1 MNKTWKRQVFR
12 HTALYTAILMF
23 SHTGGGGG
31 AQAQTQTQTHKY
43 AIVMNGQNL
52 PEVKWGQDY
61 KKLAQKSNERQFTHT
76 TNFHIKKNVTLSFN
90 NIDEVVAE
98 KKDVVVFGTATYLPP
113 YGKVSG
119 FDADKLKKRG
129 DALGWIKTTKPG
141 LVGYSYEG
149 VTCQNNYNN
158 ASSGCPEL
166 IYKTQFSFGQQGL
179 KKKTTGGLD
188 IAEDKSRDNSPIY
201 KLQDYPGLGVSFNL
215 SSESLVKSIKYNKI
229 ISSFSEGVTQ
239 QNGTQNQHKDKNLVY
254 TTGDYQYKNKY
265 SSRYVGQNEHSAI
278 AFYLNAKLHLLDKK
292 NIKNIAQGKTVNLGT
307 LKSYVE
313 PTAEWKNKRQNYFQ
327 GNWTF
332 EDKGTVSVKLK
343 LPEVKAGRC
352 VNKNNPNPNAKAPS
366 PALTA
371 PALWFGPVQNGK
383 VQMYSASVSTYPDS
397 SSSQI
402 FLQNLSRKDDTSKP
416 GRYSLKPLST
426 SEIKSKEPNF
436 TGRQTI
442 IRLDGRVQQ
451 IKLGQSNN
459 EVVGFNG
466 NSNNATFGIVSE
478 GSFMPDTSE
487 WKKVLLPWT
496 VRVFADDSKF
506 KEFNKEEKDNKPKY
520 SQKYRSRDNGKRE
533 RNLGDIV
540 NSPIVAVGGYLATSA
555 NDGMVHIFKKGN
567 GGDERNYSLKLSYI
581 PGTMPRKDIENK
593 DSTLAKELRAFAEKG
608 YVGDRYGVD
617 GGFVLR
623 QVNLNGKDHVF
634 MFGAMG
640 FGGRGAYA
648 LDLTKADGSDP
659 TKASLFD
666 VKDNGNNGNNG
677 NNRVELGYTV
687 GTPQIGKTH
696 NGKYAAFL
704 ASGYATKKIDDPT
717 NKTALY
723 VYDLENNGNLI
734 KKIEVKD
741 GKGGLSSPTLV
752 DKDLD
757 GTVDIAYAGDRGGK
771 MYRFDLSGQSPDQWT
786 VRPIFEG
793 TKPITSA
800 PAISQLKD
808 KRVVIFGTGSDLSEE
823 DVDNME
829 EQYIYGIFDDDTATT
844 GTVNFSGSGGGLL
857 EQVLSRDN
865 DNKTLFLT
873 DYKRSD
879 GSGSK
884 GWVVK
889 LKDGQ
894 RVTVKPTVVLRTAF
908 VTIRKY
914 NDGGCGA
921 ETAIL
926 GINTAD
932 GGKLTK
938 KSARPIVPDANKD
951 VAQYSGHK
959 QTTKGKSIPIGCMQK
974 GNEIVCPN
982 GYVYD
987 KPVNVRYLD
996 EKKTDGF
1003 STTADGDA
1011 GGSGIDPAGKRSGK
1025 NNRCF
1030 SQKGVRTLLMNDLDS
1045 LDITGPTCGMK
1056 RISWREV
1063 FY

>member
-31 AQAQTQTQTHKY
+31 QAQAQTQTHKY
-43 AIVMNGQNL
+43 AIVMNAQNL
-52 PEVKWGQDY
+52 PEVKWGNQY
-61 KKLAQKSNERQFTHT
+61 QSLTHKSNEREVIHT
-76 TNFHIKKNVTLSFN
+76 SGFSLVKKHISFSFN
-90 NIDEVVAE
+90 NTDEVVAE
-98 KKDVVVFGTATYLPP
+98 KKDAVVFGAATYLPP

-119 FDADKLKKRG
+119 FD
-129 DALGWIKTTKPG
+129 TTKLTERKNAVDQIGTTHPG

-149 VTCQNNYNN
+149 STC
-158 ASSGCPEL
+158 SSGGCPTVA
-166 IYKTQFSFGQQGL
+166 YRTQFTFGNSSL
-179 KKKTTGGLD
+179 AKKTNGGGLD
-188 IAEDKSRDNSPIY
+188 IYEDKSRDNSPIY
-201 KLQDYPGLGVSFNL
+201 KLKDHPWLGVSFNL
-215 SSESLVKSIKYNKI
+215 GGESSFKPKRQGSLV
-229 ISSFSEGVTQ
+229 SSFSEDVTQ
-239 QNGTQNQHKDKNLVY
+239 QNGADSQHKGKNLVY
-254 TTGDYQYKNKY
+254 TTDDYKSQNNKNHQDKHHA
-265 SSRYVGQNEHSAI
+265 V

-292 NIKNIAQGKTVNLGT
+292 HITNIAQVGTVDLGT
-307 LKSYVE
+307 LKTRIE
-313 PTAEWKNKRQNYFQ
+313 PTEAWKKQNNNFFS
-327 GNWTF
+327 GSWTY
-332 EDKGTVSVKLK
+332 EEKGLVSVKLK

-426 SEIKSKEPNF
+426 SEIKSKEPTF
-436 TGRQTI
+436 TGRQTV
-442 IRLDGRVQQ
+442 IRLDSGVQQ
-451 IKLGQSNN
+451 IKLGKNNN
-459 EVVGFNG
+459 EVTGFNG

-496 VRVFADDSKF
+496 VRGSADDNRF
-506 KEFNKEEKDNKPKY
+506 KSINQESSQY
-520 SQKYRSRDNGKRE
+520 SQRYRIRDNNSN

-540 NSPIVAVGGYLATSA
+540 NSPIVAVGEYLATSA
-555 NDGMVHIFKKGN
+555 NDGMVHIFKKN
-567 GGDERNYSLKLSYI
+567 GGGDDRNYSLKLSYI
-581 PGTMPRKDIENK
+581 PGTMPRKDIESK

-623 QVNLNGKDHVF
+623 QVERDGKTRVF

-648 LDLTKADGSDP
+648 LDLTKAENGNP
-659 TKASLFD
+659 TAVSLFD
-666 VKDNGNNGNNG
+666 VKHDNSGNNSNNS
-677 NNRVELGYTV
+677 NNSVQLGYTV

-704 ASGYATKKIDDPT
+704 ASGYATKTIDDQQ

-723 VYDLENNGNLI
+723 VYDLESNNGTPIATIN
-734 KKIEVKD
+734 VPD

-771 MYRFDLSGQSPDQWT
+771 MYRFDLSGNNPNSWT
-786 VRPIFEG
+786 VRTIFEG

-823 DVDNME
+823 DVDNKDI
-829 EQYIYGIFDDDTATT
+829 QHVYGIFDNDTDTSVAKD
-844 GTVNFSGSGGGLL
+844 GQGNGLL
-857 EQVLSRDN
+857 EQVLKKDGN
-865 DNKTLFLT
+865 TLFLS
-873 DYKRSD
+873 DYKRSN
-879 GSGSK
+879 GSGDK

-889 LKDGQ
+889 LEAGQ

-914 NDGGCGA
+914 TTDGCGA

-938 KSARPIVPDANKD
+938 KSARPIVPEANTA

-959 QTTKGKSIPIGCMQK
+959 KTSSGKSIPIGCMEK
-974 GNEIVCPN
+974 NGGTVCPN

-1011 GGSGIDPAGKRSGK
+1011 GGSGIDPDGKRSGK

-1056 RISWREV
+1056 RISWREI

>member
-1 MNKTWKRQVFR
+1 MNEGNQ
-12 HTALYTAILMF
+12 
-23 SHTGGGGG
+23 
-31 AQAQTQTQTHKY
+31 
-43 AIVMNGQNL
+43 
-52 PEVKWGQDY
+52 PEVKQNGQYSTIKD
-61 KKLAQKSNERQFTHT
+61 KDRERKYTYHQGTRGGGS
-76 TNFHIKKNVTLSFN
+76 VSFN
-90 NIDEVVAE
+90 NSDELVSRQSGTA
-98 KKDVVVFGTATYLPP
+98 VFGTATYLPP

-119 FDADKLKKRG
+119 FDEKRLTERG
-129 DALGWIKTTKPG
+129 NALNWINTTHPG
-141 LVGYSYEG
+141 LIGYSYVG
-149 VTCQNNYNN
+149 VVCRDST
-158 ASSGCPEL
+158 SCPKL
-166 IYKTQFSFGQQGL
+166 VYKTRFSFDNTGL
-179 KKKTTGGLD
+179 AKNAGSLD
-188 IAEDKSRDNSPIY
+188 RHPDPSRENSPIY
-201 KLQDYPGLGVSFNL
+201 KLKDHPWLGVSFNL
-215 SSESLVKSIKYNKI
+215 GSENTVKNGNSFNKL
-229 ISSFSEGVTQ
+229 ISSFSEDNNNQTIVSTTEGSPISLGDQ
-239 QNGTQNQHKDKNLVY
+239 QREHTAVVY
-254 TTGDYQYKNKY
+254 
-265 SSRYVGQNEHSAI
+265 
-278 AFYLNAKLHLLDKK
+278 YLNAKLHLLDKK
-292 NIKNIAQGKTVNLGT
+292 QIQNITDKTVQLGT
-307 LKSYVE
+307 LRPRVE
-313 PTAEWKNKRQNYFQ
+313 TTGRSWLNFWATWKI
-327 GNWTF
+327 
-332 EDKGTVSVKLK
+332 EDKGNITVRLD

-352 VNKNNPNPNAKAPS
+352 VNANNPNKSTKAPS

-383 VQMYSASVSTYPDS
+383 AEMYSASVSTYPDS
-397 SSSQI
+397 SSSRI
-402 FLQNLSRKDDTSKP
+402 FLQNLKRKNDSNRP
-416 GRYSLKPLST
+416 GRHSLETLT
-426 SEIKSKEPNF
+426 ENDIKSRQPNF

-442 IRLDGRVQQ
+442 IRLDSGVQQ
-451 IKLGQSNN
+451 IKLQGN
-459 EVVGFNG
+459 EVANFNRNDG
-466 NSNNATFGIVSE
+466 KNDTFGIVSE
-478 GSFMPDTSE
+478 YGLTPDANE

-496 VRVFADDSKF
+496 VRAFNDDGRF
-506 KEFNKEEKDNKPKY
+506 NTVNKEENNGKPKY
-520 SQKYRSRDNGKRE
+520 SQRYRIRENGNNGNNGKRD
-533 RNLGDIV
+533 LGDIV
-540 NSPIVAVGGYLATSA
+540 NSPIVAVGEYLATSA
-555 NDGMVHIFKKGN
+555 NDGMVHIFKQS
-567 GGDERNYSLKLSYI
+567 GGDKRSYNLKLSYI
-581 PGTMPRKDIENK
+581 PGTMPRKDIQNTE
-593 DSTLAKELRAFAEKG
+593 STLAKELRAFAEKG

-623 QVNLNGKDHVF
+623 RITDDQDKQKHFF

-648 LDLTKADGSDP
+648 LDLSKIDNSNPAGVSM
-659 TKASLFD
+659 FD
-666 VKDNGNNGNNG
+666 VKNDNG
-677 NNRVELGYTV
+677 VKLGYTV

-704 ASGYATKKIDDPT
+704 ASGYATKDINNGE

-723 VYDLENNGNLI
+723 VYDLENNNGTPI
-734 KKIEVKD
+734 AKIEVKD

-757 GTVDIAYAGDRGGK
+757 GTIDIAYAGDRSGK
-771 MYRFDLSGQSPDQWT
+771 MYRFDLSGNDPTKWS
-786 VRPIFEG
+786 VRTIFEG
-793 TKPITSA
+793 DKPITSA

-823 DVDNME
+823 DVDKKD
-829 EQYIYGIFDDDTATT
+829 EQYIYGIFDDDTETT
-844 GTVNFSGSGGGLL
+844 GNVKVDLKGLGDGLL
-857 EQVLSRDN
+857 EQHLTQED
-865 DNKTLFLT
+865 KTLFLT

-889 LKDGQ
+889 LNGGQ

-938 KSARPIVPDANKD
+938 KSARPIVPEANQA

-959 QTTKGKSIPIGCMQK
+959 KTSSGKSIPIGCMEK
-974 GNEIVCPN
+974 DNGIVCPN

-1011 GGSGIDPAGKRSGK
+1011 GGSGTFKEGKKPAR

-1030 SQKGVRTLLMNDLDS
+1030 SGKGVRTLLMNDLDS

>member
-31 AQAQTQTQTHKY
+31 QAQAQTQTHKY
-43 AIVMNGQNL
+43 AIVMNAQNL
-52 PEVKWGQDY
+52 PEVKWGGQY
-61 KKLAQKSNERQFTHT
+61 QSLTHKSNEREVIHT
-76 TNFHIKKNVTLSFN
+76 SVFGLAKKSISFSFN
-90 NIDEVVAE
+90 NTDEVVAE
-98 KKDVVVFGTATYLPP
+98 KKDTVVFGAATYLPP

-119 FDADKLKKRG
+119 FDTAKLTERKN
-129 DALGWIKTTKPG
+129 ALDQIGTTKTG

-149 VTCQNNYNN
+149 STC
-158 ASSGCPEL
+158 SSGGCPTVA
-166 IYKTQFSFGQQGL
+166 YRTQFTFGNSSL
-179 KKKTTGGLD
+179 AKKTNGGGLD
-188 IAEDKSRDNSPIY
+188 IYEDKSRDNSPIY
-201 KLQDYPGLGVSFNL
+201 KLKDHPWLGVSFNL
-215 SSESLVKSIKYNKI
+215 GGESSFKPKRQGSLV
-229 ISSFSEGVTQ
+229 SSFSEDVTQ
-239 QNGTQNQHKDKNLVY
+239 QNGAGSQHKDKNLVY
-254 TTGDYQYKNKY
+254 TTDDYKSQNNKTHQDKHHA
-265 SSRYVGQNEHSAI
+265 V

-292 NIKNIAQGKTVNLGT
+292 HIKNIVQGKTVNLGI
-307 LKSYVE
+307 LKTRIE
-313 PTAEWKNKRQNYFQ
+313 PTEAWKRRNSNFFN
-327 GNWTF
+327 GSWTY
-332 EDKGTVSVKLK
+332 EEKGSVSVKLK

-352 VNKNNPNPNAKAPS
+352 INANNPNKSTKAPS

-397 SSSQI
+397 SSSRI
-402 FLQNLSRKDDTSKP
+402 FLQNLKRKTDPNKP
-416 GRYSLKPLST
+416 GRHSLADLA
-426 SEIKSKEPNF
+426 KSDIENRQPNF

-442 IRLDGRVQQ
+442 IRLDGGVQQ
-451 IKLGQSNN
+451 IKLGRNN
-459 EVVGFNG
+459 DEVVNFNG
-466 NSNNATFGIVSE
+466 NNGNNATFGIVKDL
-478 GSFMPDTSE
+478 GVDPDANE

-496 VRVFADDSKF
+496 VRAFNDDGRF
-506 KEFNKEEKDNKPKY
+506 NTVNKEENNGKPKY
-520 SQKYRSRDNGKRE
+520 SQKYRSRDNGNNN

-555 NDGMVHIFKKGN
+555 NDGMVHIFKKN
-567 GGDERNYSLKLSYI
+567 GGGDDRNYSLKLSYI
-581 PGTMPRKDIENK
+581 PGTMPRKDIESK
-593 DSTLAKELRAFAEKG
+593 ESTLAKELRAFAEKG

-623 QVNLNGKDHVF
+623 QYKDRVF

-648 LDLTKADGSDP
+648 LDLSKIDSNNP
-659 TKASLFD
+659 TAVSLFD
-666 VKDNGNNGNNG
+666 VKHDNSGNNGNNG

-704 ASGYATKKIDDPT
+704 ASGYATKQIDSGENT
-717 NKTALY
+717 TALY
-723 VYDLENNGNLI
+723 VYDLESSGTLI
-734 KKIEVKD
+734 KKIEVPG

-757 GTVDIAYAGDRGGK
+757 GTVDIAYAGDRGGS
-771 MYRFDLSGQSPDQWT
+771 MYRFDLSNQDPNQWS
-786 VRPIFEG
+786 VRAIFEG

-823 DVDNME
+823 DVDNTDV
-829 EQYIYGIFDDDTATT
+829 QHVYGIFDNDTDT
-844 GTVNFSGSGGGLL
+844 GVAKDGQGNGLL
-857 EQVLSRDN
+857 EQVLEKEGN
-865 DNKTLFLT
+865 TLFLS

-879 GSGSK
+879 GSGNK

-889 LKDGQ
+889 LKAGQ

-914 NDGGCGA
+914 KDNGCGA

-938 KSARPIVPDANKD
+938 KSARPIVPEANTA

-959 QTTKGKSIPIGCMQK
+959 QTAKGKSIPIGCMEK
-974 GNEIVCPN
+974 NGGTVCPN

-1011 GGSGIDPAGKRSGK
+1011 GGSGIDPAGKRAGK

-1056 RISWREV
+1056 RISWREI